1 MLVCARGGIN
11 AEADIRLP
19 CRYITSPGSS
29 GLSAFGHDMTGLT
42 RSSDG
47 LDPRRRRVLYR
58 SWHRGMREMDLIMG
72 RFAETFIETLSEAEI
87 EEFERLIVLPDQE
100 LLGWVMGEFAVV
112 EEYDTALFRRL
123 RDFHWRSTAER
134 QT

>member
-1 MLVCARGGIN
+1 
-11 AEADIRLP
+11 
-19 CRYITSPGSS
+19 
-29 GLSAFGHDMTGLT
+29 
-42 RSSDG
+42 
-47 LDPRRRRVLYR
+47 
-58 SWHRGMREMDLIMG
+58 MG

-134 QT
+134 QA